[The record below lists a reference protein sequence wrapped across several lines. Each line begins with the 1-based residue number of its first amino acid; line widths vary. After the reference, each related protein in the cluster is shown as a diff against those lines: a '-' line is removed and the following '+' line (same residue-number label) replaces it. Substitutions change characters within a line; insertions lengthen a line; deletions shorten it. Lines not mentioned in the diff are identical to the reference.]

1 MRRIRWWGTG
11 LCCSAAVAGWLLFA
25 MGSAWAVTA
34 DDTRVL
40 QAEEF
45 VAMLAGAEATNLAGL
60 TVAGDVDLGRLEQL
74 ARPLRCRDCRFTGGF
89 QAIDLILERIVDFSG
104 SVFEGPFDMSA
115 ALFRDRAGFEE
126 VVFAGPAVFGSA
138 RFLADASF
146 GRSEFRGPAA
156 FDRVQFGGA
165 AGFSGT
171 LFAGDAGFERA
182 QFGLGADFAGA
193 RFGARSAFADSS
205 FARRV
210 SFARAEFAEEASFAG
225 ASLGGG
231 GNFGVQSF
239 GRGCSFEGVTAAGS
253 TEFLGAGLAGEG
265 VFNNFSSTGTLALD
279 GIRMLGDARLF
290 LDRVTASRLTM
301 DVDQIGRVAGPA
313 VRKQVLAEVEE
324 AGRESGD
331 LALAN
336 RARFRLL
343 DLEGAEKQGL
353 ARVWDRLILR
363 NAGGYLVRPLNPLA
377 TLAVLVLAG
386 GLIRSARSLRQG
398 VQSREVPRA
407 EHGGSRGLRTRMH
420 RTLLVSEKAVARLLS
435 GISRAMN
442 VAFRR
447 KPDHIKLADPERA
460 RSYLGVGVLWGEF
473 LVYKL
478 MLAVFLLALGNSN
491 ATVRQLLD
499 AVTG

>member
-1 MRRIRWWGTG
+1 MGTG
-11 LCCSAAVAGWLLFA
+11 LRCSAAVVGWLVIS
-25 MGSAWAVTA
+25 MGSALAVAA

-40 QAEEF
+40 QAEEL
-45 VAMLAGAEATNLAGL
+45 VAMLAGTEATNLAGV
-60 TVAGDVDLGRLEQL
+60 TVLGDVDLGRLEQV
-74 ARPLRCRDCRFTGGF
+74 ARPLRCRDCRFTGSF
-89 QAIDLILERIVDFSG
+89 QGIDLILERIVDFSG

-146 GRSEFRGPAA
+146 GRSEFQGPAG
-156 FDRVQFGGA
+156 FDRIQFGAA
-165 AGFSGT
+165 AGFSGST
-171 LFAGDAGFERA
+171 FAGDTGFERA
-182 QFGLGADFAGA
+182 QFAMGADFAGA
-193 RFGARSAFADSS
+193 RFRARSSFADAS

-210 SFARAEFAEEASFAG
+210 SFARAEFAEEASFTG
-225 ASLGGG
+225 AFLGAG

-239 GRGCSFEGVTAAGS
+239 SRGCSFEGVNAAGS

-279 GIRMLGDARLF
+279 GIRMVGADARLF
-290 LDRVTASRLTM
+290 LDRVAVSRFTM
-301 DVDQIGRVAGPA
+301 DVDQVNHVAGPA
-313 VRKQVLAEVEE
+313 VRKEALAKVEQ

-343 DLEGAEKQGL
+343 DLEGADKQGF
-353 ARVWDRLILR
+353 ARLWDRLILR
-363 NAGGYLVRPLNPLA
+363 NVGGYLVRPINPLV
-377 TLAVLVLAG
+377 TLLVLVLIG
-386 GLIRSARSLRQG
+386 GLIRSARSLRHG
-398 VQSREVPRA
+398 MRSWWAARPEN
-407 EHGGSRGLRTRMH
+407 GGSRGLRARMH
-420 RTLLVSEKAVARLLS
+420 RGLLISEKAVARLLS

-442 VAFRR
+442 VAVRR
-447 KPDHIKLADPERA
+447 KPDHIKLDDPERA
-460 RSYLGVGVLWGEF
+460 RSYLAVGVLWGEF

-478 MLAVFLLALGNSN
+478 MIAVFLLALGNSN